1 MAIAEIRSP
10 IFEDKVIDFLLE
22 LAEVSEKQVSKEQ
35 LFAEDEEKDEKKT
48 SAKGKGGKKKSVKG
62 A

>member
-1 MAIAEIRSP
+1 MALAEIRSP

-48 SAKGKGGKKKSVKG
+48 NAKGKGGKKKSVKG

>member
-1 MAIAEIRSP
+1 MALAEIRSP

-35 LFAEDEEKDEKKT
+35 LFAEDEEEDEKKT
-48 SAKGKGGKKKSVKG
+48 SAKGKGGKKKSAKG

>member
-35 LFAEDEEKDEKKT
+35 LFAEDEEKDKKKT
-48 SAKGKGGKKKSVKG
+48 SAKGKGGKKKSAKG

>member
-1 MAIAEIRSP
+1 MALAEIRSP